1 MTNTRTVTGT
11 VCDRKAEGYPRQ
23 DFTLSFD
30 SVDDLL
36 IKIDAFLETLDFRKV
51 DVYLHDD
58 SIFTAEEQD
67 RLEKEWV
74 MFGEIF

>member
-1 MTNTRTVTGT
+1 MSNTRTVSGT
-11 VCDRKAEGYPRQ
+11 VCDRKTEGYPRR
-23 DFTLSFD
+23 DFTFTFE

-36 IKIDAFLETLDFRKV
+36 IKIDALIENLEFRKV

-58 SIFTAEEQD
+58 SIFSKEEQR
-67 RLEKEWV
+67 RLEVEWV